1 MNWQQYSK
9 RRRGMPLEDFLSGC
23 ASKQDAIA
31 IFEKRKIEPPM
42 DLLEKFYATP
52 IPAVTETVVTQE
64 VATAKNTKVV
74 SSGTETN

>member
-9 RRRGMPLEDFLSGC
+9 RRRGMSLEDFLVGC
-23 ASKQDAIA
+23 SSKQDAIA
-31 IFEKRKIEPPM
+31 IFVKRKIEPPM

-52 IPAVTETVVTQE
+52 TPTVTNTTVPQE